1 MKKQIV
7 VIGLGR
13 FGVSVATT
21 LHSMGHD
28 VLALDREEKNV
39 LSVASQ
45 LTRAIQADATDE
57 TILKEFYLRIHWNL
71 HHIQI
76 GEKFQN

>member
-28 VLALDREEKNV
+28 VLALDKEEKNI
-39 LSVASQ
+39 LNVASQ

-57 TILKEFYLRIHWNL
+57 TILKE
-71 HHIQI
+71 
-76 GEKFQN
+76 